1 VLIHNTERGAPV
13 NKRPPETAEETALKR
28 AEMARR
34 RKNLTDQ
41 RLEEEKM
48 DTINRLLKRQA
59 PKMRGKANN
68 AASGKAGGD
77 TTPAVESEGQ
87 MAAGGVEEEKPQ
99 PKMVR
104 WVTNKDGVRV
114 YVPGSW
120 IGTPAGSVFEKGM
133 GGRLGHRKM
142 VEVLVEGGDVAM
154 AEV

>member
-1 VLIHNTERGAPV
+1 MLMYNTERGVPV

-59 PKMRGKANN
+59 PKMRGKSNN
-68 AASGKAGGD
+68 ATSGKAGGD
-77 TTPAVESEGQ
+77 ATPAAEGEGQ
-87 MAAGGVEEEKPQ
+87 ATVGGLEEEKPE
-99 PKMVR
+99 PKMIRLVS
-104 WVTNKDGVRV
+104 NKDGVRV

-120 IGTPAGSVFEKGM
+120 IGTPAGSMFEKGM

-142 VEVLVEGGDVAM
+142 VEVLDEGDVIM
-154 AEV
+154 AGV